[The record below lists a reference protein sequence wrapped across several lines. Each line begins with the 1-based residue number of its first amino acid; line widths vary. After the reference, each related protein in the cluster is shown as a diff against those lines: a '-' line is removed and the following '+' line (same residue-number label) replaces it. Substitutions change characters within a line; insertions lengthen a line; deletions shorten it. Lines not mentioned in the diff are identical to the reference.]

1 MDFFELLLAF
11 HGWDCYAFIMS
22 LELAPDFDLTAC
34 SVWGELEPGSPQFED
49 AFWAAVT
56 PTGLPSAPPAG
67 IVVLGL
73 AAALLAKRF
82 DLVALA
88 ARLAAKASEAVLRD
102 CLDLTDE
109 LCSLLVAAGRQ
120 LRQPPSDPV
129 RSSRRVAAVLSPRF
143 AHPDP
148 ALT

>member
-1 MDFFELLLAF
+1 
-11 HGWDCYAFIMS
+11 MS
-22 LELAPDFDLTAC
+22 SELAPDFDLTTC
-34 SVWGELEPGSPQFED
+34 SVWGELEPGSPGFED
-49 AFWAAVT
+49 GFWASVT
-56 PTGLPSAPPAG
+56 PSGLPSAPPAG

-73 AAALLAKRF
+73 AAALMAKRF
-82 DLVALA
+82 DLVTLA
-88 ARLAAKASEAVLRD
+88 AGLAAKASEAVLRD
-102 CLDLTDE
+102 CLGLTDE